1 MHTPRRIPASLI
13 HGQTNVPADDVTA
26 AGPIPSEV
34 LVVED
39 NLIIALDTE
48 DMLCKIGVKTVRLA
62 SGVEEALKLIEQH
75 PPDFTLLDVSLG
87 GETSFALAATL
98 AAQGSLFAFSSAYGE
113 PVAFPDN
120 FSHVPRLRKPY
131 SLNSLRSLL
140 VSLRESLIPKSGNR
154 FSEKDHAQVKR

>member
-87 GETSFALAATL
+87 GETSFSLSATL
-98 AAQGSLFAFSSAYGE
+98 AAPSSLLAFSSAPCE
-113 PVAFPDN
+113 AVAFSAHI
-120 FSHVPRLRKPY
+120 FHLSRL
-131 SLNSLRSLL
+131 
-140 VSLRESLIPKSGNR
+140 
-154 FSEKDHAQVKR
+154 VKT